1 MAMHAQTFFRDHLRL
16 PFRDAVIV
24 GNSYY
29 ATPQPDSPLRL
40 RITFARD
47 AVRADEYEGLRLTVL
62 HADRGELD
70 AVTLRF
76 EDHHTFDHRDASR
89 GRRPNESGYATIREF
104 RDSPD
109 WVPWKGAHTNRLRAA
124 IEQYATVWFPATKAT
139 TAPSATAHRTSHNTP
154 APPPTPPVSSRAH

>member
-1 MAMHAQTFFRDHLRL
+1 MAMHAQTFFLDHLRL

-24 GNSYY
+24 GSSFY
-29 ATPQPDSPLRL
+29 AVPESDSPLRL
-40 RITFARD
+40 RITFARTIC
-47 AVRADEYEGLRLTVL
+47 ADEYEGLRLTVL
-62 HADRGELD
+62 HTDRGELD

-109 WVPWKGAHTNRLRAA
+109 WVPWKGAHTNRLRDA

-139 TAPSATAHRTSHNTP
+139 TAPSPTAHRAT
-154 APPPTPPVSSRAH
+154 APPPTPPVSGRAR